1 MNYQHSSVTKL
12 RIPYIKSIT
21 FDPNFKFK
29 NQNTDILMQ
38 RCGLIPSFF
47 NDCLR
52 LEYDNLEDFTKEFD
66 CCYGYGGFHSYP
78 WKGKLGDNNEYISE
92 FEDEEP
98 LQPLVVFTGNR
109 YECIVYK
116 YGVTAIRDTETNET
130 KVARID

>member
-52 LEYDNLEDFTKEFD
+52 LEYENLEDFTKEFD
-66 CCYGYGGFHSYP
+66 CCYGYGGFHSNP
-78 WKGKLGDNNEYISE
+78 WGGKLGDNNEYISE

-116 YGVTAIRDTETNET
+116 YGVTAIRDTETKET

>member
-1 MNYQHSSVTKL
+1 MNYQHNSVTKL

-66 CCYGYGGFHSYP
+66 R
-78 WKGKLGDNNEYISE
+78 EYISE

-98 LQPLVVFTGNR
+98 LHPLVVFTGNK